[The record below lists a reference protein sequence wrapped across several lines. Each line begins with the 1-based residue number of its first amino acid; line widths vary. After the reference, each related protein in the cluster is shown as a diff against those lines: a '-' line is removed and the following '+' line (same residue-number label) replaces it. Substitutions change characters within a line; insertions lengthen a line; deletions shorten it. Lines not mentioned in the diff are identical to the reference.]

1 MLQGTNVEHLALT
14 LATTENPSDSDKGLT
29 KGQTTMYSIWIQVN
43 PTTWVETRSRFI
55 EEQQAHEK
63 ARQYLGDMYDVRV
76 FVQFD
81 SEPDMQEI
89 I

>member
-1 MLQGTNVEHLALT
+1 
-14 LATTENPSDSDKGLT
+14 
-29 KGQTTMYSIWIQVN
+29 MYSIWLQVN
-43 PTTWVETRSRFI
+43 PTAWVETRSRFV
-55 EEQQAHEK
+55 EEQQPQQK
-63 ARQYLGDMYDVRV
+63 ARQYLGDLYDVTV

>member
-1 MLQGTNVEHLALT
+1 
-14 LATTENPSDSDKGLT
+14 
-29 KGQTTMYSIWIQVN
+29 MYSIWLQVN
-43 PTTWVETRSRFI
+43 PTTWVETRSRFV
-55 EEQQAHEK
+55 EEQQATEK

>member
-1 MLQGTNVEHLALT
+1 MLGMLP
-14 LATTENPSDSDKGLT
+14 TTAPRLT

-43 PTTWVETRSRFI
+43 PTTWVETRSRFV
-55 EEQQAHEK
+55 EEQQAQEK
-63 ARQYLGDMYDVRV
+63 ARQYLGDLYDVRV